1 MKLQIP
7 QFEKRLPQDE
17 PQYIYDTMRTER
29 MAKIRCAAYDV
40 AAGIHLIGMFAGILF
55 VQPAEGLQLKMLIL
69 AIIYCAAG
77 TFLFSI
83 LAGGKEDDERNDN
96 K

>member
-1 MKLQIP
+1 MQKLQIP
-7 QFEKRLPQDE
+7 QFEKRLPQGK
-17 PQYIYDTMRTER
+17 PQYVYDTMRTEH

-55 VQPAEGLQLKMLIL
+55 VQPAEGLQLTMLIL

-77 TFLFSI
+77 TFLFSL
-83 LAGGKEDDERNDN
+83 LAGDGEDE
-96 K
+96 